1 MAQSRLT
8 QRWEYISRSA
18 AATRRLGRRLA
29 GCLRPGDVV
38 CLVGDLGAGKTTF
51 VQGLA
56 AGLGVRDPATSPT
69 FVLVHEYRGRIPL
82 FHLDLYRLSGD
93 LTEIGLDDI
102 LGGDA
107 AVVVEWAERMPG
119 HLCESA
125 IEIDF
130 DFDASSS
137 TGRRI
142 VVRASGERGQNVLRE
157 LERERNARPR
167 D

>member
-1 MAQSRLT
+1 VQSRLT
-8 QRWEYISRSA
+8 QQLEYVSRSA

-29 GCLRPGDVV
+29 AHLLPGDVI

-69 FVLVHEYRGRIPL
+69 FVLVHEYLGRIPL

-119 HLCESA
+119 HLCENG
-125 IEIDF
+125 IEIGF
-130 DFDASSS
+130 DFDASRAS
-137 TGRRI
+137 TRRI
-142 VVRASGERGQNVLRE
+142 VLRATGERGQEVLSQ
-157 LERERNARPR
+157 LEQERNARSG

>member
-1 MAQSRLT
+1 MQSRLI
-8 QRWEYISRSA
+8 QQLEYISRSA

-29 GCLRPGDVV
+29 AYLRPGDVI

-56 AGLGVRDPATSPT
+56 AGLGVRDLATSPT
-69 FVLVHEYRGRIPL
+69 FVLVHEYHGRIPL

-93 LTEIGLDDI
+93 LTEVGLDDI

-119 HLCESA
+119 LLCETGL
-125 IEIDF
+125 EIAF
-130 DFDASSS
+130 DFDASSA

-142 VVRASGERGQNVLRE
+142 VVRAAGERGQQVLSQ
-157 LERERNARPR
+157 LEQERDARPC

>member
-1 MAQSRLT
+1 MQSHLT
-8 QRWEYISRSA
+8 RQLKYFSRSA
-18 AATRRLGRRLA
+18 AATRRLGRCLA
-29 GCLRPGDVV
+29 TYLQPGDVI
-38 CLVGDLGAGKTTF
+38 CLTGDLGAGKTTF

-56 AGLGVRDPATSPT
+56 AGLGVPDPATSPT

-93 LTEIGLDDI
+93 LTEIGLEDI

-107 AVVVEWAERMPG
+107 AVVVEWAERLPG
-119 HLCESA
+119 HLCENGL
-125 IEIDF
+125 EIDF
-130 DFDASSS
+130 DFDAS
-137 TGRRI
+137 GAAARRI
-142 VVRASGERGQNVLRE
+142 VVRAAGQRGRQVLSQ